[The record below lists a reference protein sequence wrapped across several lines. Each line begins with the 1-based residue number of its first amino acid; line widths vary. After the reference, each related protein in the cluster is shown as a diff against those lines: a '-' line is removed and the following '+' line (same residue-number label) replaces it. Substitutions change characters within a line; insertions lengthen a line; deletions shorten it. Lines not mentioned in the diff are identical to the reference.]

1 MMATDIFEVFY
12 QAQNDSKSVEMAA
25 YLKNQF
31 SFLGIAKPQ
40 RAMLSREFLK
50 EKKREDGVDWAFVF
64 DCYQRKAREFH
75 YLAISYLLSVKE
87 RLTPH
92 DVKNIEELIVTNSW
106 WDSVDSMVPITAE
119 LYRKYPEMKDVI
131 LSWAQNE
138 NLWLRR
144 TAILFQLH
152 GKEQTDT
159 ALLSRIIEL
168 NLDSKEFFINK
179 AIGWALWEY
188 SKTNRDW
195 VAEFISS
202 HPLSKLSAREA
213 SKYL

>member
-1 MMATDIFEVFY
+1 MMTTDIFEVFY

-50 EKKREDGVDWAFVF
+50 EKKREDGVDWAFIF
-64 DCYQRKAREFH
+64 DCYRKEEREFH
-75 YLAISYLLSVKE
+75 YLAISYLLSVKG
-87 RLTPH
+87 RLTLH
-92 DVKNIEELIVTNSW
+92 DVKNIETLIVTNSW

-138 NLWLRR
+138 NMWLRR

-179 AIGWALWEY
+179 AIGWALREY

>member
-1 MMATDIFEVFY
+1 MMTTDIFEVFY

-50 EKKREDGVDWAFVF
+50 EKKREDGVDWAFIF
-64 DCYQRKAREFH
+64 DCYRKEEREFH

-138 NLWLRR
+138 NMWLRR

-179 AIGWALWEY
+179 AIGWALREY